1 MSQLESGSALTKVS
15 DFEERRLRAYFSHLA
30 VEIGSIPET
39 ALVCVAHM
47 VSNSVVFLPALADV
61 APVGL
66 LLPKPKTAA
75 SKDAEKIAKFKFR
88 TYPLSRPWAK
98 NAPAVLD
105 VIQKAIP
112 SPTKIIL
119 VDIGGYFAESLN
131 EIAAGLGSRLI
142 GVMEGTE
149 NGVQKYEETGL
160 AYSVPVVT
168 VARSPLKLPED
179 YHVGSGVVF
188 SVESVLREQAQI
200 LQTRTACLIG
210 YGRVGKGIAEVLRG
224 RGIPTVVHD
233 VSPIAMAEAAARGFQ
248 VFRRLDDAL
257 RVSSL
262 VISAT
267 GRNALDRWAL
277 ANMRSGAVIAT
288 VTSADDEFVEEDL
301 DLYQKTPVSDS
312 IMRYDE
318 PSDGNRYFWLV
329 NNGNPANF
337 LHGAVIGPAMQL
349 IEGEKMAAIKAL
361 SDRNLVAAGNVVSEV
376 SDDARVK
383 VAQIWNEHFLAD

>member
-1 MSQLESGSALTKVS
+1 M
-15 DFEERRLRAYFSHLA
+15 RAYFSHLA
-30 VEIGSIPET
+30 MEIGRIPDT

-47 VSNSVVFLPALADV
+47 VSNSVVFLPALADI

-75 SKDAEKIAKFKFR
+75 SKDAARIAEFEFP
-88 TYPLSRPWAK
+88 THDLSRSWAK
-98 NAPAVLD
+98 NAADVLG
-105 VIQKAIP
+105 VIEKSIP

-131 EIAAGLGSRLI
+131 AIALGLGSRLV

-149 NGVQKYEETGL
+149 NGVQKYEKTGTE
-160 AYSVPVVT
+160 YSVPIVT

-179 YHVGSGVVF
+179 YHVGSGIVF

-200 LQTRTACLIG
+200 LQTRTACVIG
-210 YGRVGKGIAEVLRG
+210 YGRVGSGVAEVLRG

-267 GRNALDRWAL
+267 GNRVLDRWAL
-277 ANMRSGAVIAT
+277 ANVRSGAVLAT
-288 VTSADDEFVEEDL
+288 VTSADDEFVEKDL
-301 DLYQKTPVSDS
+301 DLLYKTTPVSDS

-318 PSDGNRYFWLV
+318 RSDGNRYFWLV

-349 IEGEKMAAIKAL
+349 IEGEKMAAIRAL
-361 SDRNLVAAGNVVSEV
+361 SDDTYVPGSVVSEV
-376 SDDARVK
+376 PHEARVK
-383 VAQIWNEHFLAD
+383 VAEIWNEHFLAD